1 MKTQVYM
8 IGMVVLLLAGMAGS
22 EESDSLFPSADEV
35 KSDKQPSLEA
45 AIAQF
50 EDIVKDSP
58 AGEMETLSANDQYNR
73 ERTVTLKQQLQ
84 QKQKYLE
91 AMPKLISQRFEELMR
106 QYPDADQKTKNRM
119 AEELHARWQA
129 RETQTQREIQ
139 VLQEQLAVTTGR
151 MSESAVKRQM
161 LEISGALSESERTL
175 SDVTTPKPDPQAQ
188 SPVFKTMQGLLQ
200 ERMLSR
206 ISEFCPMN
214 VKPMDTELSLSYL
227 DN

>member
-1 MKTQVYM
+1 MKTQTYV
-8 IGMVVLLLAGMAGS
+8 IWIALLLVAGTGWS
-22 EESDSLFPSADEV
+22 EEADSLFPSADEV

-84 QKQKYLE
+84 RKQKYLE
-91 AMPKLISQRFEELMR
+91 AMPGLISQRFEELMR

-129 RETQTQREIQ
+129 REAQTRREIG

-151 MSESAVKRQM
+151 MSKSAVKRQM
-161 LEISGALSESERTL
+161 LEISGALSESERAL
-175 SDVTTPKPDPQAQ
+175 SDTTSPQPDPQAQ

-200 ERMLSR
+200 QRMLSM